1 MGAGRGVDGR
11 VVALGLDEEVM
22 YFMFSMN
29 KYRKDE
35 VFDQTLNNNFQTRR
49 TVRDTLTRV
58 LGVEARNDADGS
70 FR

>member
-11 VVALGLDEEVM
+11 GVALGLDEEVM

-35 VFDQTLNNNFQTRR
+35 VFEESRPKN
-49 TVRDTLTRV
+49 
-58 LGVEARNDADGS
+58 
-70 FR
+70 